1 MLASSSLFLA
11 FALLSPAPPPE
22 VSAGDGA
29 PAEENASSASPDDSR
44 PDAAPPGQP
53 VEESA
58 PAADP
63 EAPPTDAPPQGDQ
76 LTLAEATA
84 LALRQRPRLK
94 SINHDIV
101 AQRTTIDQA
110 KAAFYPQID
119 GSVQY
124 VRATENGNTVSFHSV
139 RGLSRVGSSRRP
151 GVRAF
156 DSFNNYLV
164 GIAVQQQIYD
174 FGRTKGA
181 IAQRKAEVMAA
192 EHVRVQA
199 EQQIA
204 FEVARAYYDVLAARQ
219 TLEVAKDVRE
229 TTEQILAL
237 AEASQGA
244 GLKPVSE
251 SSRAQ
256 ANIATADVRVV
267 RAEGALE
274 AARARFAGALGDAQG
289 DYEPAPL
296 DAAVPS
302 LPSDKDAITAALAH
316 RPELALLDANRKRL
330 DASMKAAKSQQRPR
344 FDAMA
349 GVFSRGQLMPRPADT
364 GSFQDLN
371 VNLGVVMSVP
381 IFQGFRVR
389 KRKEEL
395 EARAAS
401 VADTQDEVSQ
411 AVIVEVRQALA
422 AARAADRAA
431 VAAQSGVESAEVALT
446 TLSARYS
453 EGLARLVELT
463 DAQSTYVA
471 ARLQRVDAEF
481 DRLVARAA
489 LELATGQR

>member
-1 MLASSSLFLA
+1 MLAPSSLFLA
-11 FALLSPAPPPE
+11 FVLLSPAP
-22 VSAGDGA
+22 
-29 PAEENASSASPDDSR
+29 AEDE
-44 PDAAPPGQP
+44 
-53 VEESA
+53 A
-58 PAADP
+58 PAADTTP
-63 EAPPTDAPPQGDQ
+63 DTPPAAEEPPAQPAPATEPPPADEPAPVDALPAGKL

-84 LALRQRPRLK
+84 LALEQRPRLK
-94 SINHDIV
+94 SVNHDIE

-110 KAAFYPQID
+110 KAAYYPRID

-139 RGLSRVGSSRRP
+139 RGLSRVGSSRRA
-151 GVRAF
+151 GVRVF

-164 GIAVQQQIYD
+164 GVAVQQQIYD

-181 IAQRKAEVMAA
+181 IGQRKAEVMAA
-192 EHVRVQA
+192 ENMRVQA

-219 TLEVAKDVRE
+219 TLEVAKDVRK
-229 TTEQILAL
+229 TTEQILEL
-237 AEASQGA
+237 AKASQGA

-274 AARARFAGALGDAQG
+274 AALARFSGALGDAQG
-289 DYEPAPL
+289 DYEPVPL
-296 DAAVPS
+296 AAAVPA
-302 LPSDKDAITAALAH
+302 LPSDKDAIAAGLAN
-316 RPELALLDANRKRL
+316 RPELAILDANRKRL
-330 DASMKAAKSQQRPR
+330 DASMKAAKSQQLPR

-349 GVFSRGQLMPRPADT
+349 GIHSRGQLMPRPADT

-371 VNLGVVMSVP
+371 VNLGVVMSIP

-389 KRKEEL
+389 KQKEEI
-395 EARAAS
+395 EARMAS

-481 DRLVARAA
+481 DRLLARAA
-489 LELATGQR
+489 LQLAMGANAR

>member
-1 MLASSSLFLA
+1 MLAPSSLFLA
-11 FALLSPAPPPE
+11 FALLSPAPAAP
-22 VSAGDGA
+22 AGDEA
-29 PAEENASSASPDDSR
+29 PAEEAPPPAPSNDTQ
-44 PDAAPPGQP
+44 PDAAAPPEQP
-53 VEESA
+53 TEQPKPAVDAGSPPVDAA
-58 PAADP
+58 PAG
-63 EAPPTDAPPQGDQ
+63 EQ
-76 LTLAEATA
+76 LTLAEATE
-84 LALRQRPRLK
+84 LALKQRPRLK

-101 AQRTTIDQA
+101 AQKTTIDQA

-139 RGLSRVGSSRRP
+139 RGLARVGSSRRP
-151 GVRAF
+151 GVRVF

-164 GIAVQQQIYD
+164 GVAVQQQIYD

-219 TLEVAKDVRE
+219 TLDVAKDVRE
-229 TTEQILAL
+229 TTEQILEL
-237 AEASQGA
+237 AKASQGA

-274 AARARFAGALGDAQG
+274 AAMARFAGALGDAQG

-296 DAAVPS
+296 DSAVPA
-302 LPSDKDAITAALAH
+302 LPSDKDAIAAALAN
-316 RPELALLDANRKRL
+316 RPELAILDANRKRL
-330 DASMKAAKSQQRPR
+330 DASMKAAKSQQLPR

-349 GVFSRGQLMPRPADT
+349 GVFSRGQLMPRPANT

-371 VNLGVVMSVP
+371 VNLGVVMSIP

-389 KRKEEL
+389 KQKEEI
-395 EARAAS
+395 EARKAS

-431 VAAQSGVESAEVALT
+431 LAAQSGVESAEVALT

-481 DRLVARAA
+481 DRLIARAA
-489 LELATGQR
+489 LELAMGQN